1 MPACARRA
9 EKRVHKL
16 KTHLLYFCFISF
28 NETMYNKNYCFCSSV
43 LSVRRAENILQYA
56 VVSMSFRSRS
66 TEKTEGV
73 EVNKDK
79 KKEKEDKEEE
89 KDKDVNVSTERV
101 LSL

>member
-1 MPACARRA
+1 M
-9 EKRVHKL
+9 
-16 KTHLLYFCFISF
+16 
-28 NETMYNKNYCFCSSV
+28 
-43 LSVRRAENILQYA
+43 SVRRIESILQYA

-66 TEKTEGV
+66 TEKIEGV

-101 LSL
+101 PSV